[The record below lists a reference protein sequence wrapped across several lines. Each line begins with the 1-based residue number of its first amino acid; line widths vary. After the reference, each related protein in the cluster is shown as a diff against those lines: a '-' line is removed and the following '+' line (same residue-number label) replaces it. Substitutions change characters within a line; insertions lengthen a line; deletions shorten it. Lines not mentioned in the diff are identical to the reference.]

1 MQIERYR
8 RRWLRRTLNRCTAAL
23 IGTMVFCTG
32 ITVCAAY
39 SLHMELQQ
47 VNKQQTDTLDTLM
60 WHRISTESE
69 LVGARQ
75 ENEAEI
81 VLSEADRD
89 LITRTVMSEA
99 NTLEGMMAVAQV
111 IHNRAVLWNMTPSE
125 AATQPGQFAE
135 PAQGA
140 PSGDALQAVAA
151 VFDEGHRVFDSNV
164 THFHSMDFT
173 QPYWTKGKECV
184 GEAGGNRFWI

>member
-60 WHRISTESE
+60 WHR
-69 LVGARQ
+69 VF
-75 ENEAEI
+75 
-81 VLSEADRD
+81 
-89 LITRTVMSEA
+89 
-99 NTLEGMMAVAQV
+99 
-111 IHNRAVLWNMTPSE
+111 NR
-125 AATQPGQFAE
+125 
-135 PAQGA
+135 
-140 PSGDALQAVAA
+140 
-151 VFDEGHRVFDSNV
+151 NV

-184 GEAGGNRFWI
+184 GEAGGNRFWM